1 MTLRNIDA
9 LFCAER
15 AVVLGRARTPGQ
27 RQLVA
32 NLDASASANP
42 GKSSGKSSVK
52 IEARAHC
59 SRLPDDPGPCA
70 VVLDR
75 HWGHPEIIAALA
87 EAGCRAILWAAGSRI
102 GDDVL
107 RAARPTR
114 MRLLGGR
121 SAGVFDTRK
130 GLNMTTLASLPRPGQ
145 VALIGQ
151 SQSLTAAAV
160 DWALGR
166 NIGFSWLACTG
177 AEADIDVA
185 DLLDHAALDPRTRAV
200 VLQLSEI
207 GEPRK
212 FMSAAR
218 AAARVKP
225 VLVLQTR
232 ADRPAAPPG
241 PDPAR
246 SAAFAR
252 AGLVECENL
261 GGLFDGLAALELL
274 PAVRQDRV
282 IVLGNGA
289 GVCALG
295 TDALRRA
302 ALKPAEATKGTIEA
316 LASAA
321 PRAHNTGA
329 GIDLAHSNNKQ
340 TVAALRLALADPGVD
355 AALLV
360 HSPVAGHP
368 HAPMVQAIAEAGLD
382 ARLMTVWLGLHT
394 ASSARTTSAKARLAT
409 FASADQAA
417 QAIGYRRRYHETR
430 ELLTAT
436 PPPDPTVTADA
447 EAVRRRLRILADDGV
462 EWLSP
467 EDTQETLGA
476 YGIVGAPSGR
486 RGADPSI
493 RVRIEVIDHPELGRV
508 MRVTDEALGVAPAY
522 GFAPLDPLLARRM
535 LEGASAGRLSAT
547 VAAVEALAQA
557 LVRLS
562 KLVVDIGE
570 VVRLDLH
577 LAIGPHGRLHTPTD
591 TLIEITAHPRPDR
604 QRLAMS
610 PYPARMRHRVTLHDR
625 HVYIVRAIHPAD
637 EPLVLGL
644 LDSLSPEEIRL
655 RFFSTIRHFS
665 HDMAA
670 RMTQIDYDRE
680 VSLVISPVDAP
691 EKLAGMG
698 TLIAD
703 PDGREAEF
711 AILIHHAHTGVGLGR
726 HLLDCLLRQAHAR
739 GIATVYGD
747 VLAHNRPMLELARAL
762 GFSIRRSLDDAGS
775 RRAEIDVAHYRNAG
789 LPPPER
795 TEEKS

>member
-9 LFCAER
+9 LFSGAR
-15 AVVLGRARTPGQ
+15 ATVFGRTTTSAQT
-27 RQLVA
+27 QLLA
-32 NLDASASANP
+32 NLTSSADDD
-42 GKSSGKSSVK
+42 VMHVT
-52 IEARAHC
+52 ARAHRA
-59 SRLPDDPGPCA
+59 RLPAQPGPCA
-70 VVLDR
+70 VILDPR
-75 HWGHPEIIAALA
+75 WGKPDIIAALA
-87 EAGCRAILWAAGSRI
+87 EAGCRAVVWAAPKRI

-107 RAARPTR
+107 RAARPTN

-121 SAGVFDTRK
+121 TAGVFDTRN
-130 GLNMTTLASLPRPGQ
+130 GLNMTTLASLPRPGK
-145 VALIGQ
+145 VALISQ

-166 NIGFSWLACTG
+166 NLGFSWLACTG
-177 AEADIDVA
+177 AEADIDAA

-200 VLQLSEI
+200 VLQI
-207 GEPRK
+207 GDIAEPRK

-232 ADRPAAPPG
+232 ADRPGTPPG

-274 PAVRQDRV
+274 PSVRQDRV
-282 IVLGNGA
+282 MVLGNGA

-302 ALKPAEATKGTIEA
+302 ALTPAKAGSDTVEKLGEV
-316 LASAA
+316 A

-329 GIDLAHSNNKQ
+329 GIDLASSDIPE
-340 TVAALRLALADPGVD
+340 TLAALRLALADRSVD

-368 HAPMVQAIAEAGLD
+368 HEPMVEAIADAKLD

-394 ASSARTTSAKARLAT
+394 ALPARAASAQARLAT
-409 FASADQAA
+409 FASADEAA
-417 QAIGYRRRYHETR
+417 RAIHYRRSYHEAH

-447 EAVRRRLRILADDGV
+447 GAIRHRLHVLAEDGV
-462 EWLSP
+462 EWLSA
-467 EDTQETLGA
+467 EDTQETLAA
-476 YGIVGAPSGR
+476 YGIVGGPSGR
-486 RGADPSI
+486 AGADPSI
-493 RVRIEVIDHPELGRV
+493 RVRIEVIDHPELGMV
-508 MRVTDEALGVAPAY
+508 MRVTDESLGVAPAY
-522 GFAPLDPLLARRM
+522 GFAPLDALLARRM

-547 VAAVEALAQA
+547 VEAVEALAQA

-562 KLVVDIGE
+562 KLVVDIAE
-570 VVRLDLH
+570 ITRLDLH

-591 TLIEITAHPRPDR
+591 TLIEITADPRSPR
-604 QRLAMS
+604 RRLAMS
-610 PYPARMRHRVTLHDR
+610 PYPARMRHRVTLRDH
-625 HVYIVRAIHPAD
+625 HTYIVRAIHPSD
-637 EPLVLGL
+637 EPLVLDL
-644 LDSLSPEEIRL
+644 LESLSPEEIRL
-655 RFFSTIRHFS
+655 RFFNTIRHFS

-680 VSLVISPVDAP
+680 VSLVISPAKRP
-691 EKLAGMG
+691 GELTAMG
-698 TLIAD
+698 TIIAD

-711 AILIHHAHTGVGLGR
+711 AVLVHHAHTGVGLGR

-739 GIATVYGD
+739 GIGTVYGEI
-747 VLAHNRPMLELARAL
+747 LADNRPMLELARSL
-762 GFSIRRSLDDAGS
+762 GFTIRRSLDDATS
-775 RRAEIDVAHYRNAG
+775 VRAEIDVARYRNAE
-789 LPPPER
+789 LPPPQD
-795 TEEKS
+795 SDDAP

>member
-9 LFCAER
+9 LFSGTQASI
-15 AVVLGRARTPGQ
+15 LGQPTTPAQ
-27 RQLVA
+27 KQLLA
-32 NLDASASANP
+32 NLEASAAGDRVHVATRP
-42 GKSSGKSSVK
+42 H
-52 IEARAHC
+52 R
-59 SRLPDDPGPCA
+59 SRLPASPGPCA
-70 VVLDR
+70 VVMDPR
-75 HWGHPEIIAALA
+75 WGRPDIIAALA
-87 EAGCRAILWAAGSRI
+87 EAGCRAVVWAAPDRI

-107 RAARPTR
+107 RAARPTT

-121 SAGVFDTRK
+121 TAGVFDTRS
-130 GLNMTTLASLPRPGQ
+130 GLNMTTLASLPRPGK
-145 VALIGQ
+145 VALISQ

-177 AEADIDVA
+177 AEADIDAA

-200 VLQLSEI
+200 VLQIGEI
-207 GEPRK
+207 AEPRK

-232 ADRPAAPPG
+232 ADRSGTPPG

-274 PAVRQDRV
+274 PSVRQDRV
-282 IVLGNGA
+282 MVLGNGA

-302 ALKPAEATKGTIEA
+302 ALTPVEASVETVDA
-316 LASAA
+316 LADAA

-329 GIDLAHSNNKQ
+329 GIDLASSDSTE
-340 TVAALRLALADPGVD
+340 TVAALRLALADRGVD

-368 HAPMVQAIAEAGLD
+368 HEPMVEAIAEAELD

-394 ASSARTTSAKARLAT
+394 ALPARAASARARLAT
-409 FASADQAA
+409 FASADEAA
-417 QAIGYRRRYHETR
+417 RAIHYRRRYHQTR

-447 EAVRRRLRILADDGV
+447 EALRHRLHVLADDGV

-467 EDTQETLGA
+467 EDTQETLAA

-486 RGADPSI
+486 AGADPSI
-493 RVRIEVIDHPELGRV
+493 RVRIEVLDHPELGMV

-522 GFAPLDPLLARRM
+522 GFAPLDALLARRM

-547 VAAVEALAQA
+547 LEAVEALAQA

-562 KLVVDIGE
+562 KLVVDIAE
-570 VVRLDLH
+570 MTRLDLH

-591 TLIEITAHPRPDR
+591 TLIEITAAPRAAR
-604 QRLAMS
+604 HRLAMS
-610 PYPARMRHRVTLHDR
+610 PYPARMRHRVTLRDQR
-625 HVYIVRAIHPAD
+625 TYIVRAIHPSD
-637 EPLVLGL
+637 EPLVLDL

-680 VSLVISPVDAP
+680 VSLVISPTNTP
-691 EKLAGMG
+691 GELTGMG
-698 TLIAD
+698 TIIAD

-711 AILIHHAHTGVGLGR
+711 AVLVHHAHTGIGLGR

-739 GIATVYGD
+739 GIETVYGEI
-747 VLAHNRPMLELARAL
+747 LADNRPMLELARSL
-762 GFSIRRSLDDAGS
+762 GFTIHRSLDDATCV
-775 RRAEIDVAHYRNAG
+775 RAEIDVARYRNAG
-789 LPPPER
+789 RAPPGQPDEAP
-795 TEEKS
+795 